1 MLDNFKILKV
11 KNISETSFT
20 IDAIVEG
27 ERVSVEFKR
36 SDLIEKPLAYDEPWV
51 YSFESINS
59 PDGNVYSINANYFG
73 DPRTNLEFDEVDTDS
88 LEQINKINEN
98 IFPMKKTII
107 SPVGLKGNEINER
120 MKQLMGIQ
128 PINENKSN
136 IVIELTKMGP
146 DGNAYAIIREN
157 HEWYIKKTNKTKN
170 LVAEDFKYIGGLQ
183 NKKQE
188 AYPSYAKAI
197 KHLNLKFRSL
207 AEAYNY
213 DGEINLFVNDNL
225 LSEMTMAAGFSEM
238 KGNGFTGEGNLEG
251 NKPMDEIY
259 MDEAKNKNNP
269 WAICT
274 ASVGRE
280 NKAKYEAC
288 VMDVKKKMGLDES
301 MYEEDYMDEVEMT
314 EAEKAIDEMMTK
326 EELKGGQKKLD
337 VNKNGK
343 LDADDFK
350 QLRGEKK
357 GMEEGEMTP
366 KEKKFAALA
375 EPKGKITYADKIAG
389 AKKGEVKESKL
400 SILNALKNMDSI
412 IDSLTE
418 GEVKKKV

>member
-1 MLDNFKILKV
+1 
-11 KNISETSFT
+11 
-20 IDAIVEG
+20 
-27 ERVSVEFKR
+27 
-36 SDLIEKPLAYDEPWV
+36 
-51 YSFESINS
+51 
-59 PDGNVYSINANYFG
+59 
-73 DPRTNLEFDEVDTDS
+73 
-88 LEQINKINEN
+88 
-98 IFPMKKTII
+98 MKKTII

-280 NKAKYEAC
+280 DKAKYEAC
-288 VMDVKKKMGLDES
+288 VMDVKKKMGIDES

-314 EAEKAIDEMMTK
+314 DAEIAIDEMMTK

-337 VNKNGK
+337 INKNGK

-357 GMEEGEMTP
+357 GMEEGELTP

-375 EPKGKITYADKIAG
+375 EPKDKITYADKIAG
-389 AKKGEVKESKL
+389 AKKSEVKESKL

>member
-20 IDAIVEG
+20 IDSIVEG

-73 DPRTNLEFDEVDTDS
+73 NPRTNLEFDEVDTDS

-225 LSEMTMAAGFSEM
+225 LSEMAMAAGFSEM

-251 NKPMDEIY
+251 NE
-259 MDEAKNKNNP
+259 
-269 WAICT
+269 
-274 ASVGRE
+274 R
-280 NKAKYEAC
+280 
-288 VMDVKKKMGLDES
+288 

-350 QLRGEKK
+350 KLRGEKK

-375 EPKGKITYADKIAG
+375 EPKDKITYADKIAG

>member
-1 MLDNFKILKV
+1 
-11 KNISETSFT
+11 
-20 IDAIVEG
+20 
-27 ERVSVEFKR
+27 
-36 SDLIEKPLAYDEPWV
+36 
-51 YSFESINS
+51 
-59 PDGNVYSINANYFG
+59 
-73 DPRTNLEFDEVDTDS
+73 
-88 LEQINKINEN
+88 
-98 IFPMKKTII
+98 MKKPII
-107 SPVGLKGNEINER
+107 NPVGLKGNEINER

-157 HEWYIKKTNKTKN
+157 HEWYIKKTSKTKN

-225 LSEMTMAAGFSEM
+225 LSEMAMAAGFSEM

-280 NKAKYEAC
+280 DKAKYEAC
-288 VMDVKKKMGLDES
+288 VMDVKKKMGIDES

-314 EAEKAIDEMMTK
+314 DAEIAIDEMMTK

-337 VNKNGK
+337 INKNGK

-357 GMEEGEMTP
+357 GMEEGELTP

-375 EPKGKITYADKIAG
+375 EPKDKITYADKIAG
-389 AKKGEVKESKL
+389 AKKSEVKESKL

>member
-11 KNISETSFT
+11 KNISETNFT

-73 DPRTNLEFDEVDTDS
+73 NPRTNLEFDEVDTDS

-107 SPVGLKGNEINER
+107 SPVGLKGNEVNER

-225 LSEMTMAAGFSEM
+225 LSEMAMAAGFSEM

-251 NKPMDEIY
+251 NE
-259 MDEAKNKNNP
+259 
-269 WAICT
+269 
-274 ASVGRE
+274 R
-280 NKAKYEAC
+280 
-288 VMDVKKKMGLDES
+288 

-314 EAEKAIDEMMTK
+314 EAEIAIDEMMTK

-375 EPKGKITYADKIAG
+375 EPKDKITYADKIAG

>member
-73 DPRTNLEFDEVDTDS
+73 NPRTNLEFDEVDTDS

-157 HEWYIKKTNKTKN
+157 HELYIKKTNKTKN

-225 LSEMTMAAGFSEM
+225 LSEMAMAAGFSEM

-251 NKPMDEIY
+251 NE
-259 MDEAKNKNNP
+259 
-269 WAICT
+269 
-274 ASVGRE
+274 R
-280 NKAKYEAC
+280 
-288 VMDVKKKMGLDES
+288 

-314 EAEKAIDEMMTK
+314 EAEIAIDEMMTK

-350 QLRGEKK
+350 KLRGEKK

-375 EPKGKITYADKIAG
+375 EPKDKITYSDKIAG

>member
-11 KNISETSFT
+11 KNITETSFT

-27 ERVSVEFKR
+27 EIVSVEFKR

-73 DPRTNLEFDEVDTDS
+73 NPRTNLEFDEVDTDS

-225 LSEMTMAAGFSEM
+225 LSEMAMAAGFSEM
-238 KGNGFTGEGNLEG
+238 KGNGFSGEGNLEG
-251 NKPMDEIY
+251 NE
-259 MDEAKNKNNP
+259 
-269 WAICT
+269 
-274 ASVGRE
+274 R
-280 NKAKYEAC
+280 
-288 VMDVKKKMGLDES
+288 

-375 EPKGKITYADKIAG
+375 EPKDKITYADKIAG

>member
-1 MLDNFKILKV
+1 
-11 KNISETSFT
+11 
-20 IDAIVEG
+20 
-27 ERVSVEFKR
+27 
-36 SDLIEKPLAYDEPWV
+36 
-51 YSFESINS
+51 
-59 PDGNVYSINANYFG
+59 
-73 DPRTNLEFDEVDTDS
+73 
-88 LEQINKINEN
+88 
-98 IFPMKKTII
+98 
-107 SPVGLKGNEINER
+107 
-120 MKQLMGIQ
+120 
-128 PINENKSN
+128 
-136 IVIELTKMGP
+136 
-146 DGNAYAIIREN
+146 
-157 HEWYIKKTNKTKN
+157 

-337 VNKNGK
+337 INKNGK

-357 GMEEGEMTP
+357 GMEEGELTP

-375 EPKGKITYADKIAG
+375 EPKDKITYADKIAG
-389 AKKGEVKESKL
+389 AKKSEVKESKL

>member
-11 KNISETSFT
+11 KNITETSFT

-27 ERVSVEFKR
+27 EIVSVEFKR

-73 DPRTNLEFDEVDTDS
+73 NPRTNLEFDEVDTDS

-225 LSEMTMAAGFSEM
+225 LSEMAMAAGFSEM
-238 KGNGFTGEGNLEG
+238 KGNGFSGEGNLEG
-251 NKPMDEIY
+251 NE
-259 MDEAKNKNNP
+259 
-269 WAICT
+269 
-274 ASVGRE
+274 R
-280 NKAKYEAC
+280 
-288 VMDVKKKMGLDES
+288 

-350 QLRGEKK
+350 KLRGEKK

-375 EPKGKITYADKIAG
+375 EPKDKITYADKIAG

>member
-1 MLDNFKILKV
+1 
-11 KNISETSFT
+11 
-20 IDAIVEG
+20 
-27 ERVSVEFKR
+27 
-36 SDLIEKPLAYDEPWV
+36 
-51 YSFESINS
+51 
-59 PDGNVYSINANYFG
+59 
-73 DPRTNLEFDEVDTDS
+73 
-88 LEQINKINEN
+88 
-98 IFPMKKTII
+98 MKKPII
-107 SPVGLKGNEINER
+107 NPVGLKGNEINER

-157 HEWYIKKTNKTKN
+157 HEWYIKKTSKTKN

-314 EAEKAIDEMMTK
+314 DAEIAIDEMMTK

-337 VNKNGK
+337 INKNGK

-357 GMEEGEMTP
+357 GMEEGELTP

-375 EPKGKITYADKIAG
+375 EPKDKITYADKIAG

>member
-1 MLDNFKILKV
+1 
-11 KNISETSFT
+11 
-20 IDAIVEG
+20 
-27 ERVSVEFKR
+27 
-36 SDLIEKPLAYDEPWV
+36 
-51 YSFESINS
+51 
-59 PDGNVYSINANYFG
+59 
-73 DPRTNLEFDEVDTDS
+73 
-88 LEQINKINEN
+88 
-98 IFPMKKTII
+98 MKKTII

-120 MKQLMGIQ
+120 MKQLMGIK

-280 NKAKYEAC
+280 DKAKYEAC
-288 VMDVKKKMGLDES
+288 VMDVKKKMGIDES

-314 EAEKAIDEMMTK
+314 DAEIAIDEMMTK

-337 VNKNGK
+337 INKNGK

-357 GMEEGEMTP
+357 GMEEGELTP

-375 EPKGKITYADKIAG
+375 EPKDKITYADKIAG
-389 AKKGEVKESKL
+389 AKKSEVKESKL

>member
-1 MLDNFKILKV
+1 M
-11 KNISETSFT
+11 
-20 IDAIVEG
+20 
-27 ERVSVEFKR
+27 
-36 SDLIEKPLAYDEPWV
+36 IEKPLAYDEPWV

-225 LSEMTMAAGFSEM
+225 LSEMAMAAGFSEM
-238 KGNGFTGEGNLEG
+238 KGNGFSGEGNLEG
-251 NKPMDEIY
+251 NE
-259 MDEAKNKNNP
+259 
-269 WAICT
+269 
-274 ASVGRE
+274 R
-280 NKAKYEAC
+280 
-288 VMDVKKKMGLDES
+288 

-314 EAEKAIDEMMTK
+314 EAEIAIDEMMTK

-350 QLRGEKK
+350 KLRGEKK

-375 EPKGKITYADKIAG
+375 EPKDKITYADKIAG

>member
-1 MLDNFKILKV
+1 
-11 KNISETSFT
+11 
-20 IDAIVEG
+20 
-27 ERVSVEFKR
+27 
-36 SDLIEKPLAYDEPWV
+36 
-51 YSFESINS
+51 
-59 PDGNVYSINANYFG
+59 
-73 DPRTNLEFDEVDTDS
+73 
-88 LEQINKINEN
+88 
-98 IFPMKKTII
+98 
-107 SPVGLKGNEINER
+107 
-120 MKQLMGIQ
+120 
-128 PINENKSN
+128 
-136 IVIELTKMGP
+136 MGP

-375 EPKGKITYADKIAG
+375 EPKDKITYADKIAG

>member
-73 DPRTNLEFDEVDTDS
+73 NPRTNLEFDEVDTDS

-238 KGNGFTGEGNLEG
+238 KGNGFSGEGNLEG
-251 NKPMDEIY
+251 NKPMD
-259 MDEAKNKNNP
+259 
-269 WAICT
+269 
-274 ASVGRE
+274 
-280 NKAKYEAC
+280 
-288 VMDVKKKMGLDES
+288 
-301 MYEEDYMDEVEMT
+301 EEDYMDEVEMT

-375 EPKGKITYADKIAG
+375 EPKDKITYADKIAG

>member
-1 MLDNFKILKV
+1 MAKQEQNLIKLDEF
-11 KNISETSFT
+11 NI
-20 IDAIVEG
+20 
-27 ERVSVEFKR
+27 
-36 SDLIEKPLAYDEPWV
+36 
-51 YSFESINS
+51 
-59 PDGNVYSINANYFG
+59 
-73 DPRTNLEFDEVDTDS
+73 
-88 LEQINKINEN
+88 Q
-98 IFPMKKTII
+98 
-107 SPVGLKGNEINER
+107 
-120 MKQLMGIQ
+120 QL
-128 PINENKSN
+128 PE
-136 IVIELTKMGP
+136 
-146 DGNAYAIIREN
+146 
-157 HEWYIKKTNKTKN
+157 
-170 LVAEDFKYIGGLQ
+170 LQ

-225 LSEMTMAAGFSEM
+225 LSEMAMAAGFSEM

-251 NKPMDEIY
+251 NE
-259 MDEAKNKNNP
+259 
-269 WAICT
+269 
-274 ASVGRE
+274 R
-280 NKAKYEAC
+280 
-288 VMDVKKKMGLDES
+288 

-314 EAEKAIDEMMTK
+314 EAEIAIDEMMTK

-350 QLRGEKK
+350 KLRGEKK

-375 EPKGKITYADKIAG
+375 EPKDKITYADKIAG

>member
-1 MLDNFKILKV
+1 
-11 KNISETSFT
+11 
-20 IDAIVEG
+20 
-27 ERVSVEFKR
+27 
-36 SDLIEKPLAYDEPWV
+36 
-51 YSFESINS
+51 
-59 PDGNVYSINANYFG
+59 
-73 DPRTNLEFDEVDTDS
+73 
-88 LEQINKINEN
+88 
-98 IFPMKKTII
+98 MKKPII
-107 SPVGLKGNEINER
+107 NPVGLKGNEINER

-314 EAEKAIDEMMTK
+314 DAEIAIDEMMTK

-337 VNKNGK
+337 INKNGK

-375 EPKGKITYADKIAG
+375 EPKDKITYADKIAG

>member
-20 IDAIVEG
+20 IDSIVEG

-225 LSEMTMAAGFSEM
+225 LSEMAMAAGFSEM
-238 KGNGFTGEGNLEG
+238 KGNGFSGEGNLEG
-251 NKPMDEIY
+251 NE
-259 MDEAKNKNNP
+259 
-269 WAICT
+269 
-274 ASVGRE
+274 R
-280 NKAKYEAC
+280 
-288 VMDVKKKMGLDES
+288 

-314 EAEKAIDEMMTK
+314 EAEIAIDEMMTK

-350 QLRGEKK
+350 KLRGEKK

-375 EPKGKITYADKIAG
+375 EPKDKITYADKIAG

>member
-1 MLDNFKILKV
+1 
-11 KNISETSFT
+11 
-20 IDAIVEG
+20 
-27 ERVSVEFKR
+27 
-36 SDLIEKPLAYDEPWV
+36 
-51 YSFESINS
+51 
-59 PDGNVYSINANYFG
+59 
-73 DPRTNLEFDEVDTDS
+73 
-88 LEQINKINEN
+88 
-98 IFPMKKTII
+98 MKKPII
-107 SPVGLKGNEINER
+107 NPVGLKGNEINER

-157 HEWYIKKTNKTKN
+157 HEWYIKKTSKTKN

-280 NKAKYEAC
+280 DKAKYEAC
-288 VMDVKKKMGLDES
+288 VMDVKKKMGIDES

-314 EAEKAIDEMMTK
+314 DAEIAIDEMMTK

-337 VNKNGK
+337 INKNGK

-357 GMEEGEMTP
+357 GMEEGELTP

-375 EPKGKITYADKIAG
+375 EPKDKITYADKIAG
-389 AKKGEVKESKL
+389 AKKSEVKESKL

>member
-1 MLDNFKILKV
+1 
-11 KNISETSFT
+11 
-20 IDAIVEG
+20 
-27 ERVSVEFKR
+27 
-36 SDLIEKPLAYDEPWV
+36 
-51 YSFESINS
+51 
-59 PDGNVYSINANYFG
+59 
-73 DPRTNLEFDEVDTDS
+73 
-88 LEQINKINEN
+88 
-98 IFPMKKTII
+98 
-107 SPVGLKGNEINER
+107 
-120 MKQLMGIQ
+120 MGIQ

-375 EPKGKITYADKIAG
+375 EPKDKITYADKIAG

>member
-1 MLDNFKILKV
+1 
-11 KNISETSFT
+11 
-20 IDAIVEG
+20 
-27 ERVSVEFKR
+27 
-36 SDLIEKPLAYDEPWV
+36 
-51 YSFESINS
+51 
-59 PDGNVYSINANYFG
+59 
-73 DPRTNLEFDEVDTDS
+73 
-88 LEQINKINEN
+88 
-98 IFPMKKTII
+98 MKKPII
-107 SPVGLKGNEINER
+107 NPVGLKGNEINER

-157 HEWYIKKTNKTKN
+157 HEWYIKKTSKTKN

-280 NKAKYEAC
+280 DKAKYEAC
-288 VMDVKKKMGLDES
+288 VMDVKKKMGIDES

-314 EAEKAIDEMMTK
+314 DAEIAIDEMMTK

-337 VNKNGK
+337 INKNGK

-375 EPKGKITYADKIAG
+375 EPKDKITYADKIAG

>member
-11 KNISETSFT
+11 KNISETNFT

-73 DPRTNLEFDEVDTDS
+73 NPRTNLEFDEVDTDS

-225 LSEMTMAAGFSEM
+225 LSEMAMAAGFSEM

-251 NKPMDEIY
+251 NE
-259 MDEAKNKNNP
+259 
-269 WAICT
+269 
-274 ASVGRE
+274 R
-280 NKAKYEAC
+280 
-288 VMDVKKKMGLDES
+288 

-314 EAEKAIDEMMTK
+314 EAEIAIDEMMTK

-375 EPKGKITYADKIAG
+375 EPKDKITYADKIAG